1 MNAPPLRS
9 TIVAERPNVHRA
21 QVQARVRR
29 AGGFTLVE
37 LMVALVLAMLVIGI
51 AVAVY
56 AGTSRNRGDLERSSR
71 LAENAHYASELLN
84 DEIRLAGY
92 FAEVNIVGVTW
103 QTPDP
108 CATDMAQL
116 GWSGDSFMVPMFTM
130 PVPIAGYRRGD
141 PGPACLPNR
150 RAGTAIVV
158 LRRVGVE
165 AATVASI
172 VTHPHLQVPK
182 CTADSL
188 VKRWVLSAKPAD
200 FTMQNIDCKTIADAR
215 PLVIR
220 SYYVADCNEC
230 SADTTPTLKR
240 AELIDGEIVV
250 TPLAEGVESLQIE
263 YGFDANGDG
272 NPDRFLEYPDPLL
285 GPAYGE
291 WSNVMAVRIY
301 VLFRS
306 PEAQPFYQDES
317 KSFNLGPAG
326 YSAAAHDGYR
336 RVLVTSIARLNNP
349 AGRREAP

>member
-1 MNAPPLRS
+1 MRALPLRPAFG
-9 TIVAERPNVHRA
+9 AERPNVPLAWAHARA
-21 QVQARVRR
+21 R
-29 AGGFTLVE
+29 AAEGFTLVE

-92 FAEVNIVGVTW
+92 FAEVNMVGVTW
-103 QTPDP
+103 QAPDP

-116 GWSGDSFMVPMFTM
+116 GWSGESFMVPVFTM
-130 PVPIAGYRRGD
+130 PVPIVGYRRGD
-141 PGPACLPNR
+141 DGPDCLPDR
-150 RAGTAIVV
+150 KAGTAIVV

-165 AATVASI
+165 TATVASI
-172 VTHPHLQVPK
+172 ATHPHLQVPK

-188 VKRWVLSAKPAD
+188 VKRWVLSATPDD
-200 FTMQNIDCKTIADAR
+200 FTMQNIDCKTVADVR
-215 PLVIR
+215 PLVVR

-230 SADTTPTLKR
+230 GTDTVPTLKR

-263 YGFDANGDG
+263 YGFDADGDG
-272 NPDRFLEYPDPLL
+272 NPDRFLEFPDPLL

-291 WSNVMAVRIY
+291 WSNVMAVRLY
-301 VLFRS
+301 VLLRS
-306 PEAQPFYQDES
+306 PDAQPFYKDAS

-326 YSAAAHDGYR
+326 YSAAAQDGYR

>member
-1 MNAPPLRS
+1 MRAPPPRPMLG
-9 TIVAERPNVHRA
+9 AERPHVHFAWAHARA
-21 QVQARVRR
+21 RA

-92 FAEVNIVGVTW
+92 FAEVNVVGATW
-103 QTPDP
+103 QAPDP
-108 CATDMAQL
+108 CATDLAQL
-116 GWSGDSFMVPMFTM
+116 GWSGDSFMVPVFTI
-130 PVPIAGYRRGD
+130 PVPIVGYRRGD
-141 PGPACLPNR
+141 AEPACLPNR
-150 RAGTAIVV
+150 KAGTAIVV

-165 AATVASI
+165 AATVTGIAA
-172 VTHPHLQVPK
+172 HPHLQVPK

-188 VKRWVLSAKPAD
+188 VKRWVLSVKPAD

-215 PLVIR
+215 PLVVR

-230 SADTTPTLKR
+230 GADTTPTLKR
-240 AELIDGEIVV
+240 AELIDGKIVV

-291 WSNVMAVRIY
+291 WFNVMAVRFY

-306 PEAQPFYQDES
+306 PDAQPFYRDAS

-349 AGRREAP
+349 AGRRETP